1 MPQSTILVK
10 KSKPKITFQRILDDV
25 FDKHK
30 WQAKWKKIKDFVKIK
45 KNKDGSRRHSERN
58 DVFNAILALY
68 AGDEE
73 DEVFTELS
81 ILYKR
86 YP

>member
-1 MPQSTILVK
+1 MIK
-10 KSKPKITFQRILDDV
+10 KQSKPKITLQRILDDV
-25 FDKHK
+25 LNKDK
-30 WQAKWKKIKDFVKIK
+30 WRGKWKKIKDFVKIK